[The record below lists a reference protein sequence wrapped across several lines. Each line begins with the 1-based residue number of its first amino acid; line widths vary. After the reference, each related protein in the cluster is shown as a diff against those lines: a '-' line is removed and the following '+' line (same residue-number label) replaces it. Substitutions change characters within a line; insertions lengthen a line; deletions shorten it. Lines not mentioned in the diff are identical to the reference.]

1 MPCVS
6 TLLCWSKYHL
16 TFTLLC
22 FRYYLMILH
31 GEHLMGAFAQ
41 VGVKMFTSPVTNAE
55 CGSANQ
61 EQQTVSV
68 SSTVVDEVQ
77 VNIMSSLLELEVLG
91 IISVSLLM
99 TLLWSLI
106 YSMDLVYN
114 RPWACQVSTAW
125 MKPTH
130 PRNRRW
136 LCQTLEEMNRSHSDS
151 GCTAF
156 SQVHVAIVSLSSI
169 LLHYK

>member
-1 MPCVS
+1 MSCVF
-6 TLLCWSKYHL
+6 TLLYHSKYHL

-61 EQQTVSV
+61 EMQTVSV

-77 VNIMSSLLELEVLG
+77 VTTCII
-91 IISVSLLM
+91 IISL
-99 TLLWSLI
+99 
-106 YSMDLVYN
+106 N
-114 RPWACQVSTAW
+114 
-125 MKPTH
+125 
-130 PRNRRW
+130 
-136 LCQTLEEMNRSHSDS
+136 
-151 GCTAF
+151 
-156 SQVHVAIVSLSSI
+156 SI
-169 LLHYK
+169 SRVV

>member
-1 MPCVS
+1 MSCVF
-6 TLLCWSKYHL
+6 TLLYHSKYHL

-61 EQQTVSV
+61 EMQTVSV

-77 VNIMSSLLELEVLG
+77 VTIIIMSLNS
-91 IISVSLLM
+91 ISRV
-99 TLLWSLI
+99 
-106 YSMDLVYN
+106 V
-114 RPWACQVSTAW
+114 
-125 MKPTH
+125 
-130 PRNRRW
+130 
-136 LCQTLEEMNRSHSDS
+136 
-151 GCTAF
+151 
-156 SQVHVAIVSLSSI
+156 
-169 LLHYK
+169 